1 MYINKKWII
10 LIIGILLILIGGI
23 YVYKN
28 TYFGPIENRSILKYF
43 NSDNIIKENGED
55 VTLKNPIPN
64 SYNIPSREYSGLNKN
79 KIYNNLIEYN
89 NTTNKFINNVINE
102 VNNSKNS
109 EDINQIHGNIINFIM
124 KKYYVYSMNPIS
136 ENQKES
142 ITYINEIA
150 KLLYYMNNN
159 NTPPFILGIPQNIID
174 NINQESKTSNKKDS
188 IKKEIII
195 LANKV
200 KSLTSYHS

>member
-10 LIIGILLILIGGI
+10 SIISILLILIGGI
-23 YVYKN
+23 YLYKN
-28 TYFGPIENRSILKYF
+28 TYLGPIENRSILKYF

-64 SYNIPSREYSGLNKN
+64 SYNIPGKEYSGLNKN

-109 EDINQIHGNIINFIM
+109 EDINKIHGDITNFIM
-124 KKYYVYSMNPIS
+124 KKYYVYYMNPIS

-142 ITYINEIA
+142 ITYIDEIA
-150 KLLYYMNNN
+150 SLLYYMNNN
-159 NTPPFILGIPQNIID
+159 IPPFMLEIPQNIID
-174 NINQESKTSNKKDS
+174 KINQESKTSNKKDS